1 MIRFKNSYKNRR
13 PEESIFTS
21 AQFQNA
27 AAVLYANVR
36 FSEVEKPIR
45 SIMITSSAPNEGKT
59 SIAISLAIAMG
70 LAGKKVV
77 LVECDMRRRSM
88 RTALKA
94 RPKHGIHAFLTNEV
108 SMSEAIT
115 TTRFENVF
123 LLDAE
128 AGIPN
133 PDAILSSPVFDDKLR
148 LLSDEFDFAILDT
161 PPSTEF
167 ADAAVVGAKADATI
181 LVVREGLAKRAEVAK
196 MKELLDAGGANIIGV
211 ALNCRDIP
219 GGNYS
224 YSHYYEETEHQ
235 A

>member
-1 MIRFKNSYKNRR
+1 M
-13 PEESIFTS
+13 
-21 AQFQNA
+21 
-27 AAVLYANVR
+27 LYANVR
-36 FSEVEKPIR
+36 FSEVDKSIR
-45 SIMITSSAPNEGKT
+45 SIMLTSSAPNEGKT

-108 SMSEAIT
+108 SISEAVT
-115 TTRFENVF
+115 VTHFENVY

-133 PDAILSSPVFDDKLR
+133 PDAILSSPVFDEKLA
-148 LLSDEFDFAILDT
+148 LLEKEFDFVILDT

-181 LVVREGLAKRAEVAK
+181 LVVREGLAKRTEVAK

-211 ALNCRDIP
+211 ALNCRDTP

-224 YSHYYEETEHQ
+224 YSHYYEETE
-235 A
+235 